1 MKRTIFLTA
10 LIASL
15 VFVVVAQTGSEYFP
29 KGDGAVCDRK
39 DKMCWDHEGLSVGI
53 TKMEFGEEA
62 ANKVVEIFRDKSFNS
77 KVFTLRSGV
86 HCDCNIAVCY
96 KSKYSKKVNHV
107 YTDKLFKNVE

>member
-1 MKRTIFLTA
+1 MRKSLFMTA

-15 VFVVVAQTGSEYFP
+15 VFVVFAQTGSEYFP
-29 KGDGAVCDRK
+29 KGEGAVCDRK

-62 ANKVVEIFRDKSFNS
+62 ANKVMEKLKDKYFDG

-96 KSKYSKKVNHV
+96 NSKISKKVNQV
-107 YTDKLFKNVE
+107 YTDKLFKYVE